1 MILLLQ
7 LISGKSLKPNKSL
20 KKIVE
25 IMSRVRDLSVR
36 HLNEYLLNQA
46 DFVFHP
52 DHDSLHW
59 SAFDRTDDFIKN
71 GHDCA
76 KKEIENLIHKLDSF
90 GEVDK
95 RFLKKLFGQRLRRSY
110 FPKTDEEII
119 IIILFFNIAW
129 STI

>member
-1 MILLLQ
+1 
-7 LISGKSLKPNKSL
+7 
-20 KKIVE
+20 
-25 IMSRVRDLSVR
+25 MSRVRDLSVR

-76 KKEIENLIHKLDSF
+76 KNEIENLIHKLDSF
-90 GEVDK
+90 NEVNIEISK
-95 RFLKKLFGQRLRRSY
+95 ETFWTKILILRLLPLGTFRNNSVTRKQ
-110 FPKTDEEII
+110 FRKTPS
-119 IIILFFNIAW
+119 LMA
-129 STI
+129 